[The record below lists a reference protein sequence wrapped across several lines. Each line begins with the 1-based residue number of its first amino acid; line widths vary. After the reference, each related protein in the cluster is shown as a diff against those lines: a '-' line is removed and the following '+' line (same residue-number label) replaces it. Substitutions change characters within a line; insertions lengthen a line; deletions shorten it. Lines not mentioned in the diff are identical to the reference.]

1 MEFIRKHYE
10 IIKRR
15 IEEPRGAIQVL
26 VGPRQVGKSTLMEQ
40 VLHDTVVPHVSV
52 SADAVEKNNLKWI
65 HNVWESVRASMNMSQ
80 SKEYL
85 LVIDEIQ
92 KIESW
97 SEQVKLEWD
106 FDTSRRLNIKVVL
119 LGSSRLML
127 MSGLKESLAGR
138 FELVRMGHW
147 SFQEMKQAFGFGVE
161 QYIYF
166 GGYPGAAKYVGDEQ
180 RWKRYIKDSIVK
192 PAIEKDVVMTSNIYK
207 PALMRQLFTIG
218 CRYSAELLSLTK
230 VVEQLQDAGNVTTEA
245 SYLNILDE
253 CQMLCGLQK
262 YAHDEAR
269 KYNSIPKFQVF
280 NNALLSAFQRQNFD
294 TLRKDP
300 ELWGRWVESSVG
312 AHLVSQA
319 EENDYQVFY
328 WRNRDKEVDFVVLA
342 DEGCVALEIKSGRR
356 SANNGMTEFAKAFN
370 PMHSYIIGTGGISLE
385 DFLSC
390 NVDDLL
396 WI

>member
-1 MEFIRKHYE
+1 M
-10 IIKRR
+10 
-15 IEEPRGAIQVL
+15 
-26 VGPRQVGKSTLMEQ
+26 
-40 VLHDTVVPHVSV
+40 
-52 SADAVEKNNLKWI
+52 
-65 HNVWESVRASMNMSQ
+65 
-80 SKEYL
+80 
-85 LVIDEIQ
+85 
-92 KIESW
+92 
-97 SEQVKLEWD
+97 EWD
-106 FDTSRRLNIKVVL
+106 WDTSRRLNIKVVL

-147 SFQEMKQAFGFGVE
+147 SFQEMKQAFGFGIE

-166 GGYPGAAKYVGDEQ
+166 GGYPGAARYVGDEQ
-180 RWKRYIKDSIVK
+180 RWKRYVKDSIVK

-207 PALMRQLFTIG
+207 PALMRQLFMIG
-218 CRYSAELLSLTK
+218 CKYSAELLSLTK
-230 VVEQLQDAGNVTTEA
+230 VVGQLQDAGNVTTAA
-245 SYLNILDE
+245 SYLNILEE

-294 TLRKDP
+294 SSRKDP

-319 EENDYQVFY
+319 EENDYHVFY

-342 DEGCVALEIKSGRR
+342 DEGCIALEVKSGRR
-356 SANNGMTEFAKAFN
+356 WSNTGMAEFAKAFN
-370 PMHSYIIGTGGISLE
+370 PVHSYIIGTGGISLE

-390 NVDDLL
+390 NITDLL
-396 WI
+396 

>member
-1 MEFIRKHYE
+1 MEFIRNHCE
-10 IIKRR
+10 ILKRR
-15 IEEPRGAIQVL
+15 IEEPRCAIQVL
-26 VGPRQVGKSTLMEQ
+26 VGPRQVGKSTLMQQ
-40 VLHDTVVPHVSV
+40 VLHDTVIPYVSV
-52 SADAVEKNNLKWI
+52 SADTVGRNDLKWI
-65 HNVWESVRASMNMSQ
+65 HNVWESARASMNVRRSG
-80 SKEYL
+80 EYL
-85 LVIDEIQ
+85 VVIDEIQ
-92 KIESW
+92 KIENW

-106 FDTSRRLNIKVVL
+106 WDTSHRLNIKVVL

-127 MSGLKESLAGR
+127 MGGLKESLAGR

-147 SFQEMKQAFGFGVE
+147 SFQEMRQAFGFGVE

-166 GGYPGAAKYVGDEQ
+166 GGYPGASRYVGDEQ
-180 RWKRYIKDSIVK
+180 RWKRYVKDSIVK

-207 PALMRQLFTIG
+207 PALMRQLFMIG
-218 CRYSAELLSLTK
+218 CKYSAELLSLTK
-230 VVEQLQDAGNVTTEA
+230 VVGQLQDAGNVTTAA
-245 SYLNILDE
+245 SYLNILEE

-280 NNALLSAFQRQNFD
+280 NNALLSAFHRQNFD
-294 TLRKDP
+294 SSRKDP

-319 EENDYQVFY
+319 EENDYHVFY

-342 DEGCVALEIKSGRR
+342 DEGCIALEVKSGRR
-356 SANNGMTEFAKAFN
+356 WSNTGMAEFAKAFN
-370 PMHSYIIGTGGISLE
+370 PVHSYIIGTGGISLE

-390 NVDDLL
+390 NVTDLL
-396 WI
+396 

>member
-1 MEFIRKHYE
+1 MEFIRNHCE

-15 IEEPRGAIQVL
+15 IEEPRCAIQVL
-26 VGPRQVGKSTLMEQ
+26 VGPRQVGKSTLMQ
-40 VLHDTVVPHVSV
+40 QALRDTVIPYVSV
-52 SADAVEKNNLKWI
+52 SADVVEKNDLKWI
-65 HNVWESVRASMNMSQ
+65 HNIWESVRASMNISQ

-92 KIESW
+92 KIENW

-106 FDTSRRLNIKVVL
+106 WDTSRRLNIKVVL

-147 SFQEMKQAFGFGVE
+147 SFQEMRQAFGFGIE

-166 GGYPGAAKYVGDEQ
+166 GGYPGAARYVGDEQ
-180 RWKRYIKDSIVK
+180 RWKRYVKDSIVK

-218 CRYSAELLSLTK
+218 CKYSAEILSLTK
-230 VVEQLQDAGNVTTEA
+230 VVGQLQDAGNVTTAA
-245 SYLNILDE
+245 SYLNILEE

-262 YAHDEAR
+262 YAYDEAR

-294 TLRKDP
+294 SSRKDP

-319 EENDYQVFY
+319 EENDYHVFY

-342 DEGCVALEIKSGRR
+342 DEGCIALEVKSGRR
-356 SANNGMTEFAKAFN
+356 WSNTGMAEFAKAFN

-390 NVDDLL
+390 NVTDLL
-396 WI
+396 

>member
-10 IIKRR
+10 MIKRR

-52 SADAVEKNNLKWI
+52 SADAVEKNDLKWI

-92 KIESW
+92 KIENW

-207 PALMRQLFTIG
+207 SALMRQLFMIG
-218 CRYSAELLSLTK
+218 CKYSAELLSLTK
-230 VVEQLQDAGNVTTEA
+230 VVGQLQDAGNVTTAA

-262 YAHDEAR
+262 YARDEAR
-269 KYNSIPKFQVF
+269 KYKSIPKFQVF
-280 NNALLSAFQRQNFD
+280 NNALLSAFHRQNFD
-294 TLRKDP
+294 SLRKDP

-342 DEGCVALEIKSGRR
+342 DEGCVALEVKSGRR
-356 SANNGMTEFAKAFN
+356 SANNGMTEFAKAFD

-390 NVDDLL
+390 NVADLL

>member
-1 MEFIRKHYE
+1 MEFIRNHCE

-15 IEEPRGAIQVL
+15 IEEPRCVIQVL
-26 VGPRQVGKSTLMEQ
+26 VGPRQVGKSTLMQQ
-40 VLHDTVVPHVSV
+40 VLHDTVIPYVSV
-52 SADAVEKNNLKWI
+52 SADTVGRNDLKWI
-65 HNVWESVRASMNMSQ
+65 HNVWESVRASMNISQ

-92 KIESW
+92 KIENW

-106 FDTSRRLNIKVVL
+106 WDTIRRLNIKVVL

-147 SFQEMKQAFGFGVE
+147 SFQEMRQAFGFGIE

-166 GGYPGAAKYVGDEQ
+166 GGYPGAARYVGDEQ
-180 RWKRYIKDSIVK
+180 RWKRYVKDSIVK
-192 PAIEKDVVMTSNIYK
+192 PAIDKDVVMTSNIYK
-207 PALMRQLFTIG
+207 PALMRQLFMIG
-218 CRYSAELLSLTK
+218 CKYSAELLSLTK
-230 VVEQLQDAGNVTTEA
+230 VVGQLQDAGNVTTAA
-245 SYLNILDE
+245 SYLNILEE

-262 YAHDEAR
+262 YAYDEAR

-294 TLRKDP
+294 SSRKDP

-319 EENDYQVFY
+319 EENDYHVFY

-342 DEGCVALEIKSGRR
+342 DDGCIALEVKSGRR
-356 SANNGMTEFAKAFN
+356 SSNTGMAEFAKAFN
-370 PMHSYIIGTGGISLE
+370 PVHSYIIGTGGISLD

-390 NVDDLL
+390 NVTDLL
-396 WI
+396 